1 MHLRIT
7 GDANADSGILPIVL
21 EISGS
26 TRKHFL
32 AQEYGAGLNRIGV
45 ILMCRNPNLNFKR
58 RIQFAKKEKT
68 LFMDVMLD
76 LNKMRL
82 LEHRARKKI
91 ILERL
96 TEEIP
101 AILRKYS
108 FSDFEES
115 RFVEDLKSWLK
126 SIGE

>member
-1 MHLRIT
+1 
-7 GDANADSGILPIVL
+7 
-21 EISGS
+21 
-26 TRKHFL
+26 
-32 AQEYGAGLNRIGV
+32 
-45 ILMCRNPNLNFKR
+45 
-58 RIQFAKKEKT
+58 
-68 LFMDVMLD
+68 MDVMLD